1 MRGNDAV
8 PIAARTTEED
18 MKRIR
23 INSAWVLTGD
33 RIEGELS
40 ATVPGC
46 VHADLRRAGLIPDP
60 YYRDNNRSLG
70 WIEQGNY
77 TYRTTFTAAADA
89 GARLCFEGL
98 DTYADIYLNGRHIGE
113 SHNMFVPHAYPVGD
127 VLREGEN
134 LLEVRFRSPIREV
147 EGMRGHTG
155 AFTTERM
162 NTRRIQCTY
171 SWDWVDRF
179 VTVGIFLPVY
189 IEYPNGPYATDAYIY
204 TSHIDREG
212 AEIVTEL
219 EFDCMGGGAL
229 ALVEVIS
236 PDGATVA
243 STKFY
248 ADHERYIRRFNI
260 DNPRLWWPAGYGEG
274 EGNGTTPS
282 GKNAEN
288 DTASAGEKNA
298 PSTAENCSTHAKNTA
313 ENCTKSA
320 GERPLYTLRVTVGEN
335 TLEKRF
341 GIRTLRIVERVD
353 EVGSEYH
360 CLAEKMAK
368 TRHGSAMSHNERH
381 SGFLLLVNGEPIFCK
396 GGNWVP
402 CEPLLSEES
411 DEKITKL
418 VKMARE
424 MGANMLRVWGG
435 GYFERDSLYDACDRE
450 GILVLQDFLMACGQY
465 PEDEEWFIDELKT
478 EAEHAVRRLRNHPSL
493 AWWHGDN
500 ENATAGSD
508 TQENYTGRRSALDG
522 LAGAVTTLDHTRRF
536 LPSSPYGGNTYGCV
550 DVGTT
555 HTTNF
560 LGDIFAYFDSSDCRD
575 YKEYLGGFTARF
587 ISEEGVFGGV
597 STPSLL
603 RFMTAADLDDPT
615 EAMLLYHTKG
625 NPALP
630 KEIFEYVTSFA
641 KKALGEPKTTAERLF
656 KYKYAQYEWV
666 RLAFENAR
674 RRIGYTNGLLFWM
687 FNDCWPAAL
696 GWAFVDY
703 YTLPKASYYAFRRL
717 ARPVT
722 ASVTEEGGEYLLH
735 ISTENATAGGAEYT
749 AYQFDLGDMSS
760 PVGVLTG
767 YVGDVDP
774 RTSVSVPLPFT
785 PDPHSVIY
793 VDITHDGGTDRA
805 FFKAE
810 RLTLAPTDA
819 LEYSV
824 NGDTLTVTA
833 RTTIHA
839 VEIEGDLIPEDNYF
853 TLLPGESRTLCLKN
867 GGVAPI
873 GYPLTVRGFTVVP

>member
-1 MRGNDAV
+1 
-8 PIAARTTEED
+8 

-23 INSAWVLTGD
+23 LEGAWVLTGD
-33 RIEGELS
+33 GIEGEIS

-60 YYRDNNRSLG
+60 YYRDNNRALG

-77 TYRTTFTAAADA
+77 TYRTTFTAASGA

-98 DTYADIYLNGRHIGE
+98 DTYADIYLNGRYIGE
-113 SHNMFVPHAYPVGD
+113 SHNMFVPHTYPVGD
-127 VLREGEN
+127 ILRDGEN
-134 LLEVRFRSPIREV
+134 LLEVCFRSPIREV
-147 EGMRGHTG
+147 EGMREHTG

-179 VTVGIFLPVY
+179 VTMGIFLPVY
-189 IEYPNGPYATDAYIY
+189 IEYPNGPSATDAYIY

-219 EFDCMGGGAL
+219 EFDCRGGGAL

-236 PDGATVA
+236 PDGATIA

-248 ADHERYIRRFNI
+248 ADHEKHIRRFNI

-274 EGNGTTPS
+274 E
-282 GKNAEN
+282 EN
-288 DTASAGEKNA
+288 DA
-298 PSTAENCSTHAKNTA
+298 THTKNTA

-418 VKMARE
+418 VKMARA

-450 GILVLQDFLMACGQY
+450 GILVLQDFLMACGEY
-465 PEDEEWFIDELKT
+465 PEDEAWFIDELKI

-560 LGDIFAYFDSSDCRD
+560 LGDIFAYFDGSDCRD

-666 RLAFENAR
+666 RLAFENTR
-674 RRIGYTNGLLFWM
+674 RHIGYTNGIVFWM

-735 ISTENATAGGAEYT
+735 VSTENAPALGAEYT
-749 AYQFDLGDMSS
+749 AYQFDVGDMSS

-805 FFKAE
+805 FYKAE
-810 RLTLAPTDA
+810 WLILAPTDA

-824 NGDTLTVTA
+824 NGDTLTVVA
-833 RTTIHA
+833 HTTIHA

-867 GGVAPI
+867 GDVAPI
-873 GYPLTVRGFTVVP
+873 GYTLTVRGFTVVP